1 MKRKLFSTVV
11 TAGLFTSFTP
21 AWAATCTTA
30 PVSTYTAA
38 GFSCNIGG
46 LTFSNIVVTPMTD
59 SGGLGSVTLTDF
71 APVNPVAGEFGLRL
85 DYTASAPAFGFANV
99 QWTYSVAGVP
109 PISDA
114 FIAFDGSAQG
124 SIAQSFA
131 SISFNGGPNS
141 TLTPGN
147 PSLELAI
154 TLTSSIN
161 GNATQ
166 SNSGGQGSA
175 TGRSLTQAFS
185 GATPPAI
192 PLPAALPLFA
202 TGLVGLGLLG
212 WRRKK
217 KAIAA

>member
-1 MKRKLFSTVV
+1 MKRKLFSAVA

-46 LTFSNIVVTPMTD
+46 LTFSNIVVTPTMLN
-59 SGGLGSVTLTDF
+59 GGSVTLTDF

-85 DYTASAPAFGFANV
+85 DYTASAIPLQIASV

-109 PISDA
+109 NIGDA
-114 FIAFDGSAQG
+114 FFAFDGSAQG
-124 SIAQSFA
+124 TAQTGAMITLSN
-131 SISFNGGPNS
+131 ISG
-141 TLTPGN
+141 TVELTPGA
-147 PSLELAI
+147 PSTEIAF

-166 SNSGGQGSA
+166 FNLGGQGLA

-185 GATPPAI
+185 GATPPPV
-192 PLPAALPLFA
+192 PLPATLPLFA
-202 TGLVGLGLLG
+202 TGLGALGLLG
-212 WRRKK
+212 
-217 KAIAA
+217 

>member
-1 MKRKLFSTVV
+1 MKRKLFSAVV

-46 LTFSNIVVTPMTD
+46 LTFSNIVVTPTLN
-59 SGGLGSVTLTDF
+59 GGTVTLTDF
-71 APVNPVAGEFGLRL
+71 TPVNPTGGEFGLRL
-85 DYTASAPAFGFANV
+85 DYTASASGINVASV

-109 PISDA
+109 NIGDA
-114 FIAFDGSAQG
+114 YFAFDGSATG
-124 SIAQSFA
+124 AAASVAFITLSNISGTRELSPIAPSFETA
-131 SISFNGGPNS
+131 F
-141 TLTPGN
+141 
-147 PSLELAI
+147 

-166 SNSGGQGSA
+166 QNAGQMAGTA

-192 PLPAALPLFA
+192 PLPATLPLFA
-202 TGLVGLGLLG
+202 TGLIGLGLLG
-212 WRRKK
+212 WRRKR
-217 KAIAA
+217 KAAA

>member
-1 MKRKLFSTVV
+1 MKRKLFSAVV

-46 LTFSNIVVTPMTD
+46 LTFSNIVVTPIL
-59 SGGLGSVTLTDF
+59 SNGGTVTLTDF

-85 DYTASAPAFGFANV
+85 DYTASAIPLQIASV

-109 PISDA
+109 NIGDA
-114 FIAFDGSAQG
+114 FFAFDGSAQG
-124 SIAQSFA
+124 TAQTGAMITLSN
-131 SISFNGGPNS
+131 ISGPPLE
-141 TLTPGN
+141 LTPGA
-147 PSLELAI
+147 PSTEIAF

-166 SNSGGQGSA
+166 FNNGVQGTV

-202 TGLVGLGLLG
+202 TGLIGLGLLG
-212 WRRKK
+212 WRRKQ
-217 KAIAA
+217 KAAIT

>member
-1 MKRKLFSTVV
+1 MKRKLFSAVV

-46 LTFSNIVVTPMTD
+46 VTFSNIVVTPTMLN
-59 SGGLGSVTLTDF
+59 GGSVTLTDF

-85 DYTASAPAFGFANV
+85 DYTASALPFQIASV

-109 PISDA
+109 NIGDA

-124 SIAQSFA
+124 SIAHTGAMITLSN
-131 SISFNGGPNS
+131 ISG
-141 TLTPGN
+141 TVELTPGA
-147 PSLELAI
+147 PSTEIAF

-166 SNSGGQGSA
+166 FNNGVQGTV

-185 GATPPAI
+185 GATPPPPV

-202 TGLVGLGLLG
+202 TGLAGLGLLG
-212 WRRKK
+212 MRRKK
-217 KAIAA
+217 KAAA

>member
-1 MKRKLFSTVV
+1 MKRKLFSAVV

-46 LTFSNIVVTPMTD
+46 LTFSNIVVTPIL
-59 SGGLGSVTLTDF
+59 SNGGTVTLTDF

-85 DYTASAPAFGFANV
+85 DYTASALPFQIASV

-109 PISDA
+109 NIGDA
-114 FIAFDGSAQG
+114 FFAFDGSAQG
-124 SIAQSFA
+124 TAQTGAMITLSN
-131 SISFNGGPNS
+131 ISG
-141 TLTPGN
+141 TVELTPGA
-147 PSLELAI
+147 PSTEIAF

-166 SNSGGQGSA
+166 FNNGVQGTV

-202 TGLVGLGLLG
+202 TGLIGLGLLG
-212 WRRKK
+212 WRRKQ
-217 KAIAA
+217 KAAA